1 MSFECAVYLQV
12 LHPQG
17 KNIKEDEFH
26 ALGDMLASI
35 SWELPQVQEYKGDL
49 MEPEFIALS
58 GGVPAITNQSSA
70 PPPSSH
76 PDPNGPCSQ
85 VQWIKVQKMVAW
97 LRFSLQRIFSPFP
110 PCLVFDSLVFRV
122 KHFFER

>member
-58 GGVPAITNQSSA
+58 GVPASTSQSSA
-70 PPPSSH
+70 LAPSSQ

-85 VQWIKVQKMVAW
+85 VQWGKVQKMVAW
-97 LRFSLQRIFSPFP
+97 LRFSLQITFSPFP

>member
-58 GGVPAITNQSSA
+58 GIPASTSQSIVLASA
-70 PPPSSH
+70 Q
-76 PDPNGPCSQ
+76 PDPAGPCSQ
-85 VQWIKVQKMVAW
+85 AQWAKVQKMVAW
-97 LRFSLQRIFSPFP
+97 LRFSL
-110 PCLVFDSLVFRV
+110 
-122 KHFFER
+122 